1 LVLLETPDFCSD
13 SVGGNVDRRR
23 FCLVLGVATAWP
35 LAARTQ
41 QPAAMPVVGW
51 IGIPSA
57 GSYAGRVAAFRE
69 GLKELGLVEGET
81 VAVEYRWADGRNERL
96 AELAA
101 ELVARRVAV
110 IVTGGGTPAALA
122 AKAATTTIPILFT
135 VAADPVRAGLVPSL
149 SRPGGNVTGI
159 GGHTDMLIVKRLELL
174 IELVPKVSVVGA
186 LLNPSNRNFRNRAE
200 DLEAAA
206 RALGRR
212 IRLVGASNSGELDS
226 AFGTAVAQ
234 GVQALVVQNDAL
246 FSSLPDRLSG
256 LALRYR
262 LPTVFENH
270 EDAAAG
276 GLVSYGPSWTE
287 RYRLLGRYTGRV
299 LKGERP
305 ADLPIVQPAKFELA
319 VNLRTA
325 RTLGVDVPLRLL
337 QRADHVIE

>member
-1 LVLLETPDFCSD
+1 
-13 SVGGNVDRRR
+13 
-23 FCLVLGVATAWP
+23 LG
-35 LAARTQ
+35 
-41 QPAAMPVVGW
+41 
-51 IGIPSA
+51 
-57 GSYAGRVAAFRE
+57 F
-69 GLKELGLVEGET
+69 VEGEN

-110 IVTGGGTPAALA
+110 LVTGGGTPAAVA
-122 AKAATTTIPILFT
+122 AKAATTTIPIVFT

-206 RALGRR
+206 RALGRQIR
-212 IRLVGASNSGELDS
+212 IVGASNSGELDS

-246 FSSLPDRLSG
+246 FSSLPDRLSA
-256 LALRYR
+256 LALRHG

-270 EDAAAG
+270 EDADAG

-287 RYRLLGRYTGRV
+287 RYRLLGRYTARV

-319 VNLRTA
+319 INLRTA